1 MIAVKKWIEDSG
13 IKVMCDSD
21 ELIGIP
27 VDFYFPEYK
36 SVLILPKDFH
46 NNYHGKTSAEIL
58 FFVKK
63 YCTKNVV
70 RV

>member
-46 NNYHGKTSAEIL
+46 NNYQGQARADH
-58 FFVKK
+58 
-63 YCTKNVV
+63 
-70 RV
+70 